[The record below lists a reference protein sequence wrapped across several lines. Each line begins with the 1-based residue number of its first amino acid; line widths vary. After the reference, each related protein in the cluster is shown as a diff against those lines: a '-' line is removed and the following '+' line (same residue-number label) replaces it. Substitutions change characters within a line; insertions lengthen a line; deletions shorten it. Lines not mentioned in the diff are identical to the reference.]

1 MANFGWSYPPG
12 AENDPYAPYNQDC
25 DDYDDEDESTFEQI
39 ATVDFDSAYSVAA
52 EVECGCD
59 CVYFD
64 VGKRNGK
71 WFMSAVIDCDTA
83 SFVDGLT
90 TDDGPYDTEAAAIVA
105 GMNCAIEWMINNEV
119 TDFEID
125 SRIKKG

>member
-12 AENDPYAPYNQDC
+12 AENHFLAPYNQDAGC
-25 DDYDDEDESTFEQI
+25 NDYDDRQVDRI

-52 EVECGCD
+52 EVEGGCN

-64 VGKRNGK
+64 VGQRNGK

-90 TDDGPYDTEAAAIVA
+90 TDDGPYDTEAAAIAA
-105 GMNCAIEWMINNEV
+105 GLHCAIDWMLNNEHP
-119 TDFEID
+119 DFEID
-125 SRIKKG
+125 SRIEKG